1 MLVVVVNTTRLHKYR
16 ERGDAM
22 LLLRYNTNI
31 SGGSPAIMMM
41 MMMRRQLG
49 DFYVAQHSAEAGCGG
64 V

>member
-1 MLVVVVNTTRLHKYR
+1 
-16 ERGDAM
+16 M

-31 SGGSPAIMMM
+31 TGGSPAIMM